1 MVEVPVEIRKG
12 ASNTSYGQGY
22 SVNPVEINAGD
33 TVEWTNKDSTLHT
46 ITSGEDGIPDGRFGS
61 QPEFP
66 QLLSSGTK
74 FSHKFIRAGQY
85 HYFCSLHPNE
95 TGVVRVAKG
104 GNRKHKV
111 LRRVEG
117 PVHVHFFFVDIVSL
131 SDSDKGGTESQIEKI
146 MVLHDAISKCKA
158 YSLNT
163 RGKIINLTG
172 DGMVIGFLKGP
183 ELPLELAME
192 LHKRLRKYN
201 STKNVDEKIQV
212 RIGIHSSPILM
223 YKDILGKKSV
233 WGDGIVLA
241 RRVMDLGNAGDILL
255 SDKAA
260 SDLKQF
266 DQYRNSID
274 YVGEYEIKHG
284 KLIKIYYA
292 HGDDFGGEKPDLNKK
307 GVQQPQEEN
316 KIQQRKLTDGPILQ
330 IVNFGVEPPSSP
342 QAKTTNYH
350 PNLRNDGNVPV
361 SDVRIYYKTMDRVVN
376 LKEIIDMENPIK
388 SQSIVYE
395 GSVLP
400 SQSARVD
407 AVVLPRTDNESSSIF
422 WLEYDF
428 GENGCTEIIFDVR
441 FKDYSRTRTITYLHS
456 DIERAKRG

>member
-1 MVEVPVEIRKG
+1 
-12 ASNTSYGQGY
+12 
-22 SVNPVEINAGD
+22 
-33 TVEWTNKDSTLHT
+33 
-46 ITSGEDGIPDGRFGS
+46 
-61 QPEFP
+61 
-66 QLLSSGTK
+66 
-74 FSHKFIRAGQY
+74 
-85 HYFCSLHPNE
+85 
-95 TGVVRVAKG
+95 
-104 GNRKHKV
+104 
-111 LRRVEG
+111 
-117 PVHVHFFFVDIVSL
+117 
-131 SDSDKGGTESQIEKI
+131 
-146 MVLHDAISKCKA
+146 
-158 YSLNT
+158 
-163 RGKIINLTG
+163 
-172 DGMVIGFLKGP
+172 MVIGFLKGP

-192 LHKRLRKYN
+192 LHKRLRKHN
-201 STKNVDEKIQV
+201 ATKNADEKIEV

-292 HGDDFGGEKPDLNKK
+292 HGEDFGGEKPDLNKK

-342 QAKTTNYH
+342 QAKITNYH

-376 LKEIIDMENPIK
+376 LNEIIDMENQIK

-428 GENGCTEIIFDVR
+428 GENGCTEVIFDVR

-456 DIERAKRG
+456 DIERAKHGWR